1 MGNKRNS
8 HTLLERNAKRYIHFG
23 QLSLMEMTGQSFSRS
38 FVSMLLLQMITPSS
52 EKFRVNGI
60 EEPILAPMGGKV
72 ELSCQVSPPQSAEH
86 MEIRWF
92 RNHYK
97 KPVHLYK
104 DGKNLYGETI
114 SNYVERTELLTDAI
128 GEGKVTLRIFR
139 VNADDDGTYH
149 CFFKDGD
156 FYEEAITEVKVTATS
171 LETQILVH
179 PPNTKGLL
187 VECNSG
193 GWFPQPQM
201 EWRDS
206 RENII
211 PPSSKSHSQDTD
223 KLFNMKMTLLI
234 QSTHGNIT
242 CYLQNPVTGQEEKT
256 SIVLSNKLFLW
267 STVWKLILGLI
278 LALLLTS
285 TMVSSVALHRRL
297 QNCSCNAVP
306 PWLVGILIVSS
317 SFIMIVSL
325 IFYLHYKK
333 RVPVSDP
340 HFELDVMWLEDM
352 TVILCVLTVFITMII
367 SSAYFRLRGKWNGKG
382 GNSEGIILLTDLQIQ
397 SLTVAS

>member
-1 MGNKRNS
+1 
-8 HTLLERNAKRYIHFG
+8 
-23 QLSLMEMTGQSFSRS
+23 MEMTGQSFSRY
-38 FVSMLLLQMITPSS
+38 FVATLLLQMITPSS
-52 EKFRVNGI
+52 EQFTVNGI
-60 EEPILAPMGGKV
+60 EGPILAPLGGKV
-72 ELSCQVSPPQSAEH
+72 ELSCQLSPPQTAEH

-97 KPVHLYK
+97 RPVHLYK
-104 DGKNLYGETI
+104 DGKDLYGETI

-128 GEGKVTLRIFR
+128 GEGKVTLRIFS

-206 RENII
+206 REEII

-234 QSTHGNIT
+234 QSTHGNVT
-242 CYLQNPVTGQEEKT
+242 CYLRNPVTGQEEKI
-256 SIVLSNKLFLW
+256 SIVLSNKPFLW
-267 STVWKLILGLI
+267 NTVWKLILGLI
-278 LALLLTS
+278 LALPLTF
-285 TMVSSVALHRRL
+285 TMASSIALHHRL
-297 QNCSCNAVP
+297 QRAQIRGARSSLQSPLCLRACTGYCLPVTRHTGCSCNALP
-306 PWLVGILIVSS
+306 PWLVGILIFLT
-317 SFIMIVSL
+317 SFSMIVSL
-325 IFYLHYKK
+325 IFYLHYRK
-333 RVPVSDP
+333 RG
-340 HFELDVMWLEDM
+340 MWDQKDENF
-352 TVILCVLTVFITMII
+352 VKII
-367 SSAYFRLRGKWNGKG
+367 SKCSVSGKTLSQRKVTMLF
-382 GNSEGIILLTDLQIQ
+382 I
-397 SLTVAS
+397 

>member
-1 MGNKRNS
+1 
-8 HTLLERNAKRYIHFG
+8 
-23 QLSLMEMTGQSFSRS
+23 
-38 FVSMLLLQMITPSS
+38 
-52 EKFRVNGI
+52 VNGI
-60 EEPILAPMGGKV
+60 EGPILAPLGGKV
-72 ELSCQVSPPQSAEH
+72 ELSCQLSPPQTAEH

-97 KPVHLYK
+97 RPVHLYK
-104 DGKNLYGETI
+104 DGKDLYGETI

-128 GEGKVTLRIFR
+128 GEGKVTLRIFS

-206 RENII
+206 REETI

-234 QSTHGNIT
+234 QSTHGNVT
-242 CYLQNPVTGQEEKT
+242 CYLRNPVTGQEEKI
-256 SIVLSNKLFLW
+256 SIVLS
-267 STVWKLILGLI
+267 
-278 LALLLTS
+278 
-285 TMVSSVALHRRL
+285 
-297 QNCSCNAVP
+297 
-306 PWLVGILIVSS
+306 
-317 SFIMIVSL
+317 
-325 IFYLHYKK
+325 
-333 RVPVSDP
+333 
-340 HFELDVMWLEDM
+340 
-352 TVILCVLTVFITMII
+352 
-367 SSAYFRLRGKWNGKG
+367 
-382 GNSEGIILLTDLQIQ
+382 
-397 SLTVAS
+397 